1 MAPVRIFL
9 LVAIVCLM
17 WSSFAAVHADSAR
30 PLLSPSEEP
39 GAYEGRRFDLVRRRS
54 PTDAQSAPQEDY
66 LTRSKLA
73 RYEIRYAAPKAE
85 AVYLLWALDNWQSPD
100 KSLWPP
106 GSTARKQYPYCKMRR
121 DGDVFVISLSVPEG
135 ATLDYCFNALIPSRG
150 LDIWDTNGA
159 AHRDYHSKV
168 VPNGAAV
175 IIAQG
180 CSTGRGE
187 ESSKEPALPRSARV
201 IAPVVAVTLLVSAGV
216 LVRRAR
222 PNARGAR

>member
-1 MAPVRIFL
+1 VALVRIFL
-9 LVAIVCLM
+9 LMAIVCLI
-17 WSSFAAVHADSAR
+17 WSSFAAVHADATR
-30 PLLSPSEEP
+30 LLLSPSEEP
-39 GAYEGRRFDLVRRRS
+39 GAYEGRRFDLVSRRS

-106 GSTARKQYPYCKMRR
+106 GSTAKKQYPYCKMRR

-180 CSTGRGE
+180 CSAGRGE
-187 ESSKEPALPRSARV
+187 ESSKEPALPRPALV
-201 IAPVVAVTLLVSAGV
+201 IALVIAATLLASAGV